1 MRRKKCISKV
11 TSVEVETKRVLFV
24 EELLVELSFSLGME
38 AAEARVRE
46 LLSSTADKVEL
57 RSNDLPA
64 LIKIM
69 ESLTDDQIRD
79 KALNFISK
87 TEIPKSDV
95 DQPHSELNGLLL
107 AKGSVKEWMMKGLE
121 NNNPDS
127 LKVWKA
133 VVGLLGK
140 TLHQPKEGTLLMNS
154 LLQVVE
160 KAFKHSDVS
169 MRVEANYCWMAL
181 MDNFALNHSILT
193 SPKRIN
199 LIVRPLIVS
208 NFFDF
213 LKEKVG
219 KFGKFL
225 FVPLFTL

>member
-1 MRRKKCISKV
+1 
-11 TSVEVETKRVLFV
+11 
-24 EELLVELSFSLGME
+24 ME
-38 AAEARVRE
+38 AVAARVHE

-57 RSNDLPA
+57 RSDDLPA

-79 KALNFISK
+79 KALQFIG
-87 TEIPKSDV
+87 KSV
-95 DQPHSELNGLLL
+95 LPSEFDQPQSELNGLLL

-121 NNNPDS
+121 NNSPDT

-133 VVGLLGK
+133 VIGLLGK
-140 TLHQPKEGTLLMNS
+140 TLHQPKDGTLLMNS

-160 KAFKHSDVS
+160 KAFKHSDVA
-169 MRVEANYCWMAL
+169 MRVQANFCWMAL
-181 MDNFALNHSILT
+181 MDNFALNPAILT

-208 NFFDF
+208 VFKKNVFHLYKSTTFICSF
-213 LKEKVG
+213 SELCQYPVG
-219 KFGKFL
+219 RTSQEQICGLVAFHWSAG
-225 FVPLFTL
+225 

>member
-1 MRRKKCISKV
+1 
-11 TSVEVETKRVLFV
+11 
-24 EELLVELSFSLGME
+24 ME
-38 AAEARVRE
+38 AVAARVHE

-57 RSNDLPA
+57 RSDDLPA

-79 KALNFISK
+79 KALQFIG
-87 TEIPKSDV
+87 KSV
-95 DQPHSELNGLLL
+95 LPSEFDQPQSELNGLLL

-121 NNNPDS
+121 NNSPDT

-133 VVGLLGK
+133 VIGLLGK
-140 TLHQPKEGTLLMNS
+140 TLHQPKDGTLLMNS

-160 KAFKHSDVS
+160 KAFKHSDVA
-169 MRVEANYCWMAL
+169 MRVQANFCWMAL
-181 MDNFALNHSILT
+181 MDNFALNPAILT

-208 NFFDF
+208 VFVSLIQLCQVNNFY
-213 LKEKVG
+213 L
-219 KFGKFL
+219 FL
-225 FVPLFTL
+225 FRVVPISGRKNKSGANLWPGGISLVCWVITFTNKSVP

>member
-1 MRRKKCISKV
+1 
-11 TSVEVETKRVLFV
+11 
-24 EELLVELSFSLGME
+24 ME

-46 LLSSTADKVEL
+46 LLSSTDDKVEL

-208 NFFDF
+208 NFFYF
-213 LKEKVG
+213 LKEKNR
-219 KFGKFL
+219 
-225 FVPLFTL
+225 